1 MKIADAARS
10 VPTHHPNT
18 IQMKDT
24 HKKNHTAES
33 SIFDAPITF
42 DRFVRGLLIVL
53 GFVGAY
59 YLLNVLSG
67 VLWPFFVA
75 WLLAYLMYPLV
86 IFLEKKCRLRFRILS
101 ILVAMVLVCS
111 LVAGLLVF
119 IVPPAIRQIGHLS
132 DDLFLYA
139 TTYFAGTDIPK
150 IVLDLTHNFDRN
162 TIIQLFQNNEVMDA
176 VRTALHQSW
185 GVVSGTMNVVWYV
198 VDFLMG
204 LLYLIFLLVDYENIN
219 KNWIL
224 IVPHDYRD
232 KAWHLASDMKR
243 EMNLYFRGQ
252 ATVASLVGI
261 LFSIGFLIIDFPMAI
276 ALGMFIGLLN
286 MVPYAQAIGFIPTV
300 ILALLKSNDS
310 GQSFWLI
317 IAMAIVVFCVVQAI
331 QDLFLVPKIM
341 GKTMGLKPAIIL
353 LSLSV
358 WGTLLGVI
366 GFVIALPLT
375 TLGWA
380 YYRRYVLKETDI
392 ED

>member
-1 MKIADAARS
+1 MK
-10 VPTHHPNT
+10 TE
-18 IQMKDT
+18 QMKDT

-42 DRFVRGLLIVL
+42 DRFVRGMLIVL

-111 LVAGLLVF
+111 LIAGLLVF

-224 IVPHDYRD
+224 IVPHSYRD

>member
-1 MKIADAARS
+1 VKTENRK
-10 VPTHHPNT
+10 VKTE
-18 IQMKDT
+18 QMKDT
-24 HKKNHTAES
+24 HKKNHSAES
-33 SIFDAPITF
+33 SVFDAPITF

-185 GVVSGTMNVVWYV
+185 SVVSGTMNVVWYV

-224 IVPHDYRD
+224 IVPHSYRD

>member
-1 MKIADAARS
+1 MK
-10 VPTHHPNT
+10 TE
-18 IQMKDT
+18 QMKDT

-33 SIFDAPITF
+33 SVFDAPITF

-224 IVPHDYRD
+224 IVPHSYRD

>member
-1 MKIADAARS
+1 
-10 VPTHHPNT
+10 
-18 IQMKDT
+18 MKDT

-101 ILVAMVLVCS
+101 IVVAMVLVCS

-232 KAWHLASDMKR
+232 KAWQLASDMKR

>member
-1 MKIADAARS
+1 
-10 VPTHHPNT
+10 
-18 IQMKDT
+18 MKDT

-111 LVAGLLVF
+111 LVAGLFVF

-224 IVPHDYRD
+224 IVPHSYRD

-286 MVPYAQAIGFIPTV
+286 MVPYAQAIGFIPTI

>member
-1 MKIADAARS
+1 
-10 VPTHHPNT
+10 
-18 IQMKDT
+18 MKDT

-111 LVAGLLVF
+111 LIAGLLVF

-224 IVPHDYRD
+224 IVPHSYRD

>member
-1 MKIADAARS
+1 
-10 VPTHHPNT
+10 
-18 IQMKDT
+18 MKDT
-24 HKKNHTAES
+24 HKKNHTAEA

-224 IVPHDYRD
+224 IVPHSYRD

>member
-1 MKIADAARS
+1 
-10 VPTHHPNT
+10 
-18 IQMKDT
+18 MKDT

-101 ILVAMVLVCS
+101 ILVTMVLVCS

-224 IVPHDYRD
+224 IVPHSYRD

>member
-1 MKIADAARS
+1 MK
-10 VPTHHPNT
+10 TE
-18 IQMKDT
+18 QMKDT

-101 ILVAMVLVCS
+101 IVVAMVLVCS
-111 LVAGLLVF
+111 LIAGLLVF

-132 DDLFLYA
+132 DDLILYA

-232 KAWHLASDMKR
+232 KAWQLASDMKR

-300 ILALLKSNDS
+300 ILALLKANDS

>member
-1 MKIADAARS
+1 
-10 VPTHHPNT
+10 
-18 IQMKDT
+18 MKDT
-24 HKKNHTAES
+24 HKKNYTAES

-224 IVPHDYRD
+224 IVPHTYRD

>member
-1 MKIADAARS
+1 MKIADAVQRPYTS
-10 VPTHHPNT
+10 PNT

-111 LVAGLLVF
+111 LIAGLLVF

-224 IVPHDYRD
+224 IVPHGYRD

>member
-1 MKIADAARS
+1 
-10 VPTHHPNT
+10 
-18 IQMKDT
+18 
-24 HKKNHTAES
+24 
-33 SIFDAPITF
+33 
-42 DRFVRGLLIVL
+42 
-53 GFVGAY
+53 
-59 YLLNVLSG
+59 
-67 VLWPFFVA
+67 
-75 WLLAYLMYPLV
+75 
-86 IFLEKKCRLRFRILS
+86 
-101 ILVAMVLVCS
+101 
-111 LVAGLLVF
+111 
-119 IVPPAIRQIGHLS
+119 
-132 DDLFLYA
+132 
-139 TTYFAGTDIPK
+139 
-150 IVLDLTHNFDRN
+150 
-162 TIIQLFQNNEVMDA
+162 
-176 VRTALHQSW
+176 
-185 GVVSGTMNVVWYV
+185 
-198 VDFLMG
+198 
-204 LLYLIFLLVDYENIN
+204 
-219 KNWIL
+219 
-224 IVPHDYRD
+224 
-232 KAWHLASDMKR
+232 MKR

-392 ED
+392 EN

>member
-1 MKIADAARS
+1 MKIADAVQRPYTS
-10 VPTHHPNT
+10 PNT